1 MDYNNELFYFINR
14 KLENSIFNFIMP
26 SITDL
31 GGFVALLIILI
42 IIIVYTHI
50 KNNSVLKR
58 KIINFIRQSLMFIV
72 NNKDI
77 SVCFI
82 KI

>member
-50 KNNSVLKR
+50 KNNSVLK
-58 KIINFIRQSLMFIV
+58 KIAFITLIAFLFTDLIV
-72 NNKDI
+72 L
-77 SVCFI
+77 FL
-82 KI
+82 